1 VNKELAVALIISLVI
16 HAGVILFPSGKT
28 KVGVEVTRGL
38 SSLDV
43 IVVTAFP
50 QEKAKTKEIIGSK
63 EKNKEIDVKSN
74 LLQKVITGHQ
84 DALIADA
91 NPRPQAGDSHLEKA
105 EKPLLD
111 NGRGSE
117 KKDVPGESWNYLK
130 EKGSITSAMPRYLQ
144 NPAPPYPLAAR
155 RNGYEGTTLL
165 NVKVMPDGTAG
176 EVRVF
181 KSSNYEVLDKAAAEA
196 VKGWTFIPAKRMGIP
211 VVEWV
216 TIPIRFQLEEG
227 EKEKQKD

>member
-1 VNKELAVALIISLVI
+1 MNKELIVALIISMVI
-16 HAGVILFPSGKT
+16 HIGVILFPSGKT
-28 KVGVEVTRGL
+28 KAGLEITRGL

-43 IVVTAFP
+43 IVVTASP
-50 QEKAKTKEIIGSK
+50 QEKAKPKEVIGSK
-63 EKNKEIDVKSN
+63 EKDKEIDVQSN

-84 DALIADA
+84 DTLIADA

-111 NGRGSE
+111 NGRDSE

-165 NVKVMPDGTAG
+165 NVQVMPDGTAG

-181 KSSNYEVLDKAAAEA
+181 KSSNYEVLDKAAAESA
-196 VKGWTFIPAKRMGIP
+196 KGWSFIPAKRMGVP

-216 TIPIRFQLEEG
+216 TIPVRFQLEEG
-227 EKEKQKD
+227 EEKQKD

>member
-1 VNKELAVALIISLVI
+1 MNKELAVALIISLVI
-16 HAGVILFPSGKT
+16 HVGIIFFPSGKT
-28 KVGVEVTRGL
+28 KVGLEITRGL

-43 IVVTAFP
+43 IVVTASP
-50 QEKAKTKEIIGSK
+50 QDKAKPKEVIGSK
-63 EKNKEIDVKSN
+63 EMPKEIDVKSN

-84 DALIADA
+84 DTLVADA
-91 NPRPQAGDSHLEKA
+91 NPRLQGEDSSLEEA
-105 EKPLLD
+105 EKPLLA
-111 NGRGSE
+111 NGRDSE
-117 KKDVPGESWNYLK
+117 KKDVPDESWNYLK
-130 EKGSITSAMPRYLQ
+130 EKGSITSARPRYLQ

-155 RNGYEGTTLL
+155 RNGYEGTTIL

-181 KSSNYEVLDKAAAEA
+181 KSSNYEVLDKSAVEA
-196 VKGWTFIPAKRMGIP
+196 VKGWIFIPAKRMGIP

-227 EKEKQKD
+227 KKEE